1 MEEIKNTVIT
11 GTEESDLQDVQ
22 EESKPTDSQ
31 EGENIQGP
39 PQQEEEKSFSQEQVN
54 QIVKER
60 LARER
65 EKQAAEME
73 ELRKGILRQQ
83 AENYLLE
90 NKYPKKLAEVIEH
103 NTVEELE
110 EKIWSL
116 AEVLGD
122 WIMPDFDGSY
132 KYPLLLE
139 EAIYHLKKR
148 GEREEKNTSIGVDD
162 AVGAIFKK
170 RI

>member
-11 GTEESDLQDVQ
+11 GVEENDLQDAQ
-22 EESKPTDSQ
+22 EESKLTDSQ
-31 EGENIQGP
+31 EGENIQSP
-39 PQQEEEKSFSQEQVN
+39 PQPEEEKSFSQERVN
-54 QIVKER
+54 QIVKDR

-90 NKYPKKLAEVIEH
+90 NKYPKELAEIIEH
-103 NTVEELE
+103 NTVEELRE
-110 EKIWSL
+110 RILSLYGVFFNWFDDPERYDYPYKRAEK
-116 AEVLGD
+116 
-122 WIMPDFDGSY
+122 
-132 KYPLLLE
+132 K
-139 EAIYHLKKR
+139 EAP
-148 GEREEKNTSIGVDD
+148 IGIDN
-162 AVGAIFKK
+162 AVRAIFKK